1 MSPTLNILRL
11 KYEFFLSLNFV
22 RRLMLIEQ
30 GKVLRPQPGTA
41 LSLRCLG
48 RFPALWK
55 TLWRYREIVLDKR
68 FVQSHCDSEMYSL
81 VVYLL
86 ECYSVSAKQLL

>member
-1 MSPTLNILRL
+1 MSHTLITLRL

-22 RRLMLIEQ
+22 RRLILIEE
-30 GKVLRPQPGTA
+30 GKVLRPQSNPA
-41 LSLRCLG
+41 LFLRYLG
-48 RFPALWK
+48 RFAALWK

-68 FVQSHCDSEMYSL
+68 FVQSHCGSEMYSL

-86 ECYSVSAKQLL
+86 ECYSVAAKQLL